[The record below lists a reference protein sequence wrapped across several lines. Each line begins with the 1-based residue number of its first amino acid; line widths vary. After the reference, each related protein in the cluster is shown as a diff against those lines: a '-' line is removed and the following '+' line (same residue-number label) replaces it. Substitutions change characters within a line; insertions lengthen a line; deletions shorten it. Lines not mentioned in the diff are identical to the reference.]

1 MTALLQWDDAAGR
14 CQQWHQQ
21 RLQVVFTNGCFDLL
35 HPGHVT
41 YLQQARALG
50 DRLIVGLNDDASVQ
64 GLKGEGRPINSE
76 TVRACMLSALRAV
89 DGVVLFSQSTP
100 LQLIATLRPDLL
112 VKGGDYQKETIVGA
126 SEVLSWGG
134 SVQVLP
140 FVGNY
145 STTALLARIH
155 QLQAV

>member
-1 MTALLQWDDAAGR
+1 MTALLSWSDAAAC
-14 CQQWHQQ
+14 CQQWREQGL
-21 RLQVVFTNGCFDLL
+21 RVVFTNGCFDLL

-64 GLKGEGRPINSE
+64 GLKGAGRPINPQQ
-76 TVRACMLSALRAV
+76 VRGCMLSALRAV

-100 LQLIATLRPDLL
+100 LQLITTLHPDIL
-112 VKGGDYQKETIVGA
+112 VKGGDYQVETIVGA
-126 SEVLSWGG
+126 AEVLSWGG
-134 SVQVLP
+134 LVQVLP
-140 FVGNY
+140 FVGNH

-155 QLQAV
+155 QLQAQ